1 MLVNSYGF
9 IFIYTCI
16 HVDTLSAHTQKSELQ
31 YKYWYKFHFFF
42 QKTINIV
49 KHIMALHGLPFLS
62 HVQYLYSSCNKS
74 YLFTQFLF
82 YEWQSLCLV
91 QLLYF
96 GDSNLILL
104 PMFLLYKNIYI
115 YNTYRQYIIFLFLNW
130 DSTMLTMICY
140 RKQNSAI

>member
-49 KHIMALHGLPFLS
+49 KHIMALHGLPFLLR
-62 HVQYLYSSCNKS
+62 VQYFYSLYNKS
-74 YLFTQFLF
+74 YLFTVLNFCFMNDNLYALF
-82 YEWQSLCLV
+82 NFC
-91 QLLYF
+91 
-96 GDSNLILL
+96 ILETAIWYYCQCSC
-104 PMFLLYKNIYI
+104 FIKYIYI
-115 YNTYRQYIIFLFLNW
+115 IHIDHTLFFLFLTW
-130 DSTMLTMICY
+130 ECMLTMICY

>member
-9 IFIYTCI
+9 IIIYTCV

-42 QKTINIV
+42 SETINIV
-49 KHIMALHGLPFLS
+49 KHILALHGLPFLS
-62 HVQYLYSSCNKS
+62 HVQYLYSSYNKS

-96 GDSNLILL
+96 GDNNLILL
-104 PMFLLYKNIYI
+104 PMFLLYKKDI
-115 YNTYRQYIIFLFLNW
+115 YNTYRPYIIFLFLTWNC
-130 DSTMLTMICY
+130 MLTMICY